1 MAPVAACDK
10 PLDVD
15 LGGKAAVTVY
25 IQAKPCFQLGEA
37 MQRHEGEQTTGRAV
51 ISRRR
56 LLQGAAVG
64 ASIAAL
70 PWQWRSA
77 LAQAT
82 PVATTSDAAWYDL
95 ANRLDGRLLRDGDP
109 MYAAATEINAA
120 RFTAVRPAG
129 IAVCATP
136 RDAATCVSW
145 AKETGTPF
153 AVRSGG
159 HSYAGFSTSPGL
171 VINVRSMQGAQVN
184 PADGTVTV
192 AAGVNNA
199 DFGDAVDPYG
209 VYVPGGRCPTVGLSG
224 LTLGGGWGF
233 SCRHLGM
240 TCDSLVSTDI
250 ALASGELVTA
260 SETENADLFWA
271 LRGAA
276 GGNFGVNTS
285 FTYRFVPTRDVTFFE
300 GTWTGGDT
308 AAVVAALMRMQQDAP
323 TELGLRLAVRSQARM
338 PRSTPA
344 PFVVDVIGLHWGEP
358 EVVRELVDRVQ
369 EEQSA
374 DTFTIEKMAFPS
386 ARGKLAATT
395 PTGTYQIKTG
405 FVRGTLSSE
414 ALVTLLEGMAAMPG
428 VPSRAQESTV
438 GIYCWGGKVNEVAPD
453 ATAFV
458 HREADFLFKSEVL
471 WEATD
476 DTDLIV
482 ENLDWIEAFHASMQP
497 YLSGGAYQN
506 FIDRSQEN
514 WAEAYYGENLPR
526 LMELKRKWDPDN
538 LFRFQQSIPL
548 AVN

>member
-1 MAPVAACDK
+1 MSFP
-10 PLDVD
+10 
-15 LGGKAAVTVY
+15 GIAAVGTSSG
-25 IQAKPCFQLGEA
+25 AL
-37 MQRHEGEQTTGRAV
+37 
-51 ISRRR
+51 SRRR
-56 LLQGAAVG
+56 VLQGVAAG
-64 ASIAAL
+64 AVAAAW
-70 PWQWRSA
+70 PWLRPESGA
-77 LAQAT
+77 AQAT
-82 PVATTSDAAWYDL
+82 PVAATTDAAWYDL

-109 MYAAATEINAA
+109 MYAAATEINAT

-136 RDAATCVSW
+136 RDAATCVKW

-171 VINVRSMQGAQVN
+171 VINVRNLQDANVN
-184 PADGTVTV
+184 PAEGTVTV

-199 DFGDAVDPYG
+199 DFAEAVDPYG

-250 ALASGELVTA
+250 ALASGEIVTA
-260 SETENADLFWA
+260 SESENADLFWA

-285 FTYRFVPTRDVTFFE
+285 FTYRFVPTRNVTFFE
-300 GTWTGGDT
+300 ATWNGGDT

-323 TELGLRLAVRSQARM
+323 SELGLRLAVRSQSRM
-338 PRSTPA
+338 PRTNPA
-344 PFVVDVIGLHWGEP
+344 PFTVDVIGLHWGEP
-358 EVVRELVDRVQ
+358 EIVRELVDAVQ
-369 EEQSA
+369 ELQPA
-374 DTFTIEKMAFPS
+374 DTLVIEKMDFPT

-405 FVRGTLSSE
+405 FVRGTFSSE
-414 ALVTLLEGMAAMPG
+414 ALVTMLEGMAAMPG
-428 VPSRAQESTV
+428 VASRAQESTV

-458 HREADFLFKSEVL
+458 HRDTDFLYKSEVL

-476 DTDLIV
+476 ETDLII
-482 ENLDWIEAFHASMQP
+482 ENLDWIEAFHASMEP

-506 FIDRSQEN
+506 FVDRSQEN
-514 WAEAYYGENLPR
+514 WADAYYGENLPR
-526 LMELKRKWDPDN
+526 LVELKRKWDPEN

-548 AVN
+548 SLD

>member
-1 MAPVAACDK
+1 MS
-10 PLDVD
+10 
-15 LGGKAAVTVY
+15 
-25 IQAKPCFQLGEA
+25 F
-37 MQRHEGEQTTGRAV
+37 TGMTSADPPSRPF
-51 ISRRR
+51 SRRR
-56 LLQGAAVG
+56 FLGGAAAGAAV
-64 ASIAAL
+64 AAL
-70 PWQWRSA
+70 PWWRNEVSA
-77 LAQAT
+77 AQAT
-82 PVATTSDAAWYDL
+82 PVAETSESAWYEL

-109 MYAAATEINAA
+109 MYAAATEINAT
-120 RFTAVRPAG
+120 RFAAVRPAG

-136 RDAATCVSW
+136 RDAATCVTW

-171 VINVRSMQGAQVN
+171 VINVRSLQGAQVN
-184 PADGTVTV
+184 PAEGTVTV

-199 DFGDAVDPYG
+199 DFADAVDPYG

-250 ALASGELVTA
+250 ALASGEIVTA
-260 SETENADLFWA
+260 SETDNADLFWA

-300 GTWTGGDT
+300 ATWSGGDT
-308 AAVVAALMRMQQDAP
+308 AAVVSALMRMQQDAP
-323 TELGLRLAVRSQARM
+323 QELGLRLAVRSQSRT
-338 PRSTPA
+338 PRTVPA
-344 PFVVDVIGLHWGEP
+344 PFTVDVIGLHWGAA

-369 EEQSA
+369 EVQPASTLAIETMLFSA
-374 DTFTIEKMAFPS
+374 
-386 ARGKLAATT
+386 ARARLAATT

-405 FVRGTLSSE
+405 FVRGTFSSE
-414 ALVTLLEGMAAMPG
+414 ALVTMLEGMAAMPG

-458 HREADFLFKSEVL
+458 HRNADFLYKSEVL

-476 DTDLIV
+476 HPDLIV

-506 FIDRSQEN
+506 FVDRSQEN
-514 WAEAYYGENLPR
+514 WAEAYYGENLSR
-526 LMELKRKWDPDN
+526 LVELKRKWDPDN

-548 AVN
+548 SL

>member
-1 MAPVAACDK
+1 VSLSGVTSAASL
-10 PLDVD
+10 PRS
-15 LGGKAAVTVY
+15 
-25 IQAKPCFQLGEA
+25 F
-37 MQRHEGEQTTGRAV
+37 
-51 ISRRR
+51 SRRR
-56 LLQGAAVG
+56 FLTGAAAGV
-64 ASIAAL
+64 AVAAV
-70 PWQWRSA
+70 PWWNPETA
-77 LAQAT
+77 AAQAT
-82 PVATTSDAAWYDL
+82 PVAATSESAWYDL
-95 ANRLDGRLLRDGDP
+95 ENRLDGRLLRDGDP
-109 MYAAATEINAA
+109 MYAAATEVNAT
-120 RFTAVRPAG
+120 RYTAIRPAG

-136 RDAATCVSW
+136 RDAATCVTW

-171 VINVRSMQGAQVN
+171 VINVRGLQGTHVS

-199 DFGDAVDPYG
+199 DFAEGVDPYG

-250 ALASGELVTA
+250 ALASGEIVTA

-300 GTWTGGDT
+300 ATWNGGDT
-308 AAVVAALMRMQQDAP
+308 AGVIAALMRMQQAAP
-323 TELGLRLAVRSQARM
+323 QELGLRLAVRSTSRM
-338 PRSTPA
+338 PRSSPA
-344 PFVVDVIGLHWGEP
+344 PFFVDVIGLHWGEP
-358 EVVRELVDRVQ
+358 EVVRELTDMVQ
-369 EEQSA
+369 AVQPA
-374 DTFTIEKMAFPS
+374 ATLVIEKMAFPS

-405 FVRGTLSSE
+405 FVRDTFSPDALS
-414 ALVTLLEGMAAMPG
+414 TMLEGMAAMPG

-438 GIYCWGGKVNEVAPD
+438 GIYCWGGKVNDVAPD
-453 ATAFV
+453 ETAFV
-458 HREADFLFKSEVL
+458 HRDADFLYKSEVL

-476 DTDLIV
+476 DTDLII

-506 FIDRSQEN
+506 FVDRSQAN

-526 LMELKRKWDPDN
+526 LVELKRKWDPDN

-548 AVN
+548 SL